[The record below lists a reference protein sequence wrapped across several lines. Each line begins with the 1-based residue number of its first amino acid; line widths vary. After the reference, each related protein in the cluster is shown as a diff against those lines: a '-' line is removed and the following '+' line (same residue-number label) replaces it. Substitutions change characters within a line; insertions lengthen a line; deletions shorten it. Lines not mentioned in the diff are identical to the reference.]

1 MRAAN
6 REGMLY
12 AQIETVAG
20 VENCDAIAAV
30 DGIDCLWVGH
40 FDLTQSMGIPA
51 PPDNPHSSTTSHAS
65 PRPCEAH
72 GKAAGRHGQ
81 RRNRPVWKDLGY
93 RAFAYNGD
101 LWIYGAALKAGIDGV
116 RAL

>member
-1 MRAAN
+1 MTIPAATSP
-6 REGMLY
+6 RRCAPPTARDAI

-51 PPDNPHSSTTSHAS
+51 QFDNPAFIDNITRVAQA
-65 PRPCEAH
+65 CEAH
-72 GKAAGRHGQ
+72 GKAAAVRSPTSKPPSFGKTSATGHLRTT
-81 RRNRPVWKDLGY
+81 
-93 RAFAYNGD
+93 
-101 LWIYGAALKAGIDGV
+101 GI
-116 RAL
+116 

>member
-1 MRAAN
+1 MIVHSAKYYPDGGRGAAFTVAHDDYTGGDVAEKMRAAN
-6 REGMLY
+6 REGMLI

-51 PPDNPHSSTTSHAS
+51 HPTTRHSSTTSHAS
-65 PRPCEAH
+65 PRPA
-72 GKAAGRHGQ
+72 KPMA
-81 RRNRPVWKDLGY
+81 RPP
-93 RAFAYNGD
+93 A
-101 LWIYGAALKAGIDGV
+101 
-116 RAL
+116 